1 MSEGEYD
8 MEWDEGGDDGG
19 WGEEG
24 SAKSDGGSDGAVEIE
39 NNFYEA
45 EGMLKDNAQ
54 EALERFETV
63 VALEEQRNES
73 TYSFNSHKFIVIL
86 AAQLG

>member
-1 MSEGEYD
+1 

-19 WGEEG
+19 WGEDG
-24 SAKSDGGSDGAVEIE
+24 ASNKSGGGSDGAIEIE

-54 EALERFETV
+54 EALERFEKV
-63 VALEEQRNES
+63 VLLEEQRNES
-73 TYSFNSHKFIVIL
+73 QYSFNSHKFIVIL
-86 AAQLG
+86 AA

>member
-8 MEWDEGGDDGG
+8 MEWDEGGDAGG
-19 WGEEG
+19 WGNDDG
-24 SAKSDGGSDGAVEIE
+24 SNKSAGGSDGAIEIE

-54 EALERFETV
+54 QALELFETV
-63 VALEEQRNES
+63 VTLEEQRDES
-73 TYSFNSHKFIVIL
+73 THSFNSHKYIVIL
-86 AAQLG
+86 AA